1 MTSARFF
8 GNTSHAAGDMVDIS
22 ESSFID
28 MDDET
33 KAAFDAVVVALSAE
47 AKLPSQTDL
56 DAEAEEAGTIEEGR
70 SAIVEFSF
78 GGGSCIDCHK
88 FGDDGDVGAG
98 APDLTGYGS
107 LAWLKRFVANPAAE
121 EFYGD
126 GNDRMPAFRRDDHP
140 DLSLLSDADLELL
153 LRWMRGELAAAPAE
167 AVSEESEPATE

>member
-8 GNTSHAAGDMVDIS
+8 GNTSHAAGDMVDFS
-22 ESSFID
+22 ESSFVD

-33 KAAFDAVVVALSAE
+33 KAAVEAVVVALSAE
-47 AKLPSQTDL
+47 AKLPSQANL

-70 SAIVEFSF
+70 TAIVEFSF

-107 LAWLKRFVANPAAE
+107 LDWLKRFVANPAAE

-153 LRWMRGELAAAPAE
+153 LRWMRGELNLPS
-167 AVSEESEPATE
+167 SEEGEPASE